1 MSTREI
7 AYSIFEQLSEEQ
19 LKGFIALFSGIYQ
32 VKNDNDDQA
41 RRDEAF
47 NITQSLRLNIPDFD
61 EEKELAEYFEEKYGI

>member
-7 AYSIFEQLSEEQ
+7 AYSIFEQLTEEQ
-19 LKGFIALFSGIYQ
+19 LKGFIALFSGIYSPS
-32 VKNDNDDQA
+32 DSDDDQE

-61 EEKELAEYFEEKYGI
+61 EEKALAEYFEEKYGI